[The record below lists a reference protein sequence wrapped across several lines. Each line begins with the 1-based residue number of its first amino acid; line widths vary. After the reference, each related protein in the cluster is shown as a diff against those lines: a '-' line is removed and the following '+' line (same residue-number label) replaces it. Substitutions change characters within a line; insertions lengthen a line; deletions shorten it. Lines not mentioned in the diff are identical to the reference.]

1 MIPTSA
7 PSAFRHA
14 FARRGVAISIVC
26 MASLIGTFSAS
37 PAQAGCRDD
46 IAGARHIGAG
56 EFCVLGFCLYRAE
69 LWAPK
74 PPVTAIA
81 PTSSDIPFALSLT
94 YERSLSGAR
103 IVSTGIDEIQR
114 LATQPIADATLSA
127 WRDAMRRAFGDVSRG
142 DELCGVYLPGRGARF
157 YLNGSLSAEIDD
169 PAFAQAFF
177 GIWLD
182 PRTRAPSLRKQLL
195 GGT

>member
-1 MIPTSA
+1 M
-7 PSAFRHA
+7 
-14 FARRGVAISIVC
+14 
-26 MASLIGTFSAS
+26 
-37 PAQAGCRDD
+37 
-46 IAGARHIGAG
+46 
-56 EFCVLGFCLYRAE
+56 LGFCLYRAE

-74 PPVTAIA
+74 ASIA
-81 PTSSDIPFALSLT
+81 PLSSDIPFALSLT

-157 YLNGSLSAEIDD
+157 YLNGNVSAEIDD

-195 GGT
+195 GGN

>member
-1 MIPTSA
+1 MLTS
-7 PSAFRHA
+7 PLLTT
-14 FARRGVAISIVC
+14 RRLAISWVC
-26 MASLIGTFSAS
+26 AASLIAACSVSNAR
-37 PAQAGCRDD
+37 AGCRDD

-74 PPVTAIA
+74 APVA
-81 PTSSDIPFALSLT
+81 PLAPLSFDIPFALSLT

-157 YLNGSLSAEIDD
+157 YLNGNVSAEIDD

-195 GGT
+195 GSN